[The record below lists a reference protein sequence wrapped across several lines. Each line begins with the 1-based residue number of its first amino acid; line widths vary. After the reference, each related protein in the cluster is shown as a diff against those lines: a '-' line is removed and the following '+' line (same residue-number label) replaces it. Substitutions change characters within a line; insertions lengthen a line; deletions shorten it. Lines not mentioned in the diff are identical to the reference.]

1 MDFFHGNTYFKNF
14 IKFINF
20 IKLNVMWKR
29 DAKYQGSI
37 TSTAES
43 WVWPNLNAL
52 IDLTITPQK
61 L

>member
-1 MDFFHGNTYFKNF
+1 METYNFKIF

-20 IKLNVMWKR
+20 IKLNVMWKCN
-29 DAKYQGSI
+29 AKYQGSI
-37 TSTAES
+37 ISTAES
-43 WVWPNLNAL
+43 LVWPSLNAL